1 MRWVITL
8 MLLIWAP
15 LLFFGC
21 SGEDPVGLSEQAL
34 APLFDVDEDAADD
47 DGCPP
52 ADHVANDEAGL
63 LAAVAAAIPGD
74 VIGVNGTIELDA
86 ALNLSTEGLTLTC
99 ASPGSG
105 LVGASRSNELLS
117 VEGANIT
124 VERLVLD
131 GTQVGT
137 QVGGI
142 SRPYTA
148 RGAAVAPR
156 LSNNRVICGDAC
168 ADVWTASDAVVVNN
182 TFVASNANIQY
193 GVQARNTSGSTLIKG
208 NEITT
213 TEPSIISIWGAIRLI
228 RAPNAEVRENEIR
241 GPWWSGMAL
250 AVQDGTVIRDNE
262 IEGAQFNGIRLTWV
276 SNSKIIDNE
285 IQNSGEIGILV
296 RSVFEGSVDNT
307 LRKNEIKGSG
317 SESCHDDNVGSG
329 TAGTAN
335 EWEDN
340 EGEAPSNPG
349 GICGDDDDDDD

>member
-1 MRWVITL
+1 MKWVITL
-8 MLLIWAP
+8 IVVICSP

-21 SGEDPVGLSEQAL
+21 AGEDPVGLSEQAP
-34 APLFDVDEDAADD
+34 APLFDVDDD
-47 DGCPP
+47 GDGGCPP
-52 ADHVANDEAGL
+52 ADHVANDKAGL
-63 LAAVAAAIPGD
+63 LAAVAAASPGD
-74 VIGVNGTIELDA
+74 VIGVDGTIELDA

-105 LVGASRSNELLS
+105 LVGASQSNELLS
-117 VEGANIT
+117 VDGANIT

-148 RGAAVAPR
+148 GGAAVAPR
-156 LSNNRVICGDAC
+156 LSNNRVICGAAC
-168 ADVWTASDAVVVNN
+168 ADVFNATDAVVVNN

-193 GVQARNTSGSTLIKG
+193 GVQARNTSGSTLIEG
-208 NEITT
+208 NTITT
-213 TEPSIISIWGAIRLI
+213 TEPSIVSIWGAIRLI
-228 RAPNAEVRENEIR
+228 RVPNAKVIDNVIR

-276 SNSKIIDNE
+276 SNSTIIDNE
-285 IQNSGEIGILV
+285 IENSGEIGILV

-307 LRKNEIKGSG
+307 LRKNKIEGSG

-329 TAGTAN
+329 AAGTAN
-335 EWEDN
+335 KWKEN
-340 EGEAPSNPG
+340 EGEAPSSPP
-349 GICGDDDDDDD
+349 GICGDDEWDDDDD